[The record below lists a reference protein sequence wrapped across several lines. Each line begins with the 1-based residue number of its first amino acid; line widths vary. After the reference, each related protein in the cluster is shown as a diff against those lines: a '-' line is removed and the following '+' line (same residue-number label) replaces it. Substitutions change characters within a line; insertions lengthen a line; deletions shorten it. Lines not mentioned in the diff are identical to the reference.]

1 MESAQIIA
9 VTLKTGGPTPFFP
22 ENSVGACTLQEKKL
36 QRRAFATADVVFSR
50 LECRQNKIVESA
62 FSKFVLWR

>member
-62 FSKFVLWR
+62 FSKFVLWQ